1 LFESRSSPKKSGLL
15 QNLCMRRWWRSAE
28 RLLLTS
34 AAVLVTTHTQNWESS
49 EHTQSPS
56 SKQRC
61 TQIVVPRWK
70 SHPQSHR
77 RTNAQTHRHTDTQTH
92 RHTDTQTH
100 RHTDTQTHRHT
111 NTILRP
117 QKHPHRG
124 LLLKHR
130 VSKFQS
136 SRINILNYHPTA
148 CASTHPAAG
157 LVEQS
162 GRIPYLARPSQCI
175 VSEVL
180 CRIQGT
186 HTAVVC
192 SRDSM

>member
-1 LFESRSSPKKSGLL
+1 MYASLVAVRRKVTFNVSGRLSHDSHTELGELRAHTKPK
-15 QNLCMRRWWRSAE
+15 QQ
-28 RLLLTS
+28 
-34 AAVLVTTHTQNWESS
+34 AALHADCRPAVEITPAV
-49 EHTQSPS
+49 
-56 SKQRC
+56 
-61 TQIVVPRWK
+61 
-70 SHPQSHR
+70 
-77 RTNAQTHRHTDTQTH
+77 TQTH
-92 RHTDTQTH
+92 KR
-100 RHTDTQTHRHT
+100 TDTQTHRHT